1 MVSPELSPVVWDGGQ
16 SVAELFSLELPS
28 LGTMWLTCDPA
39 VRRCQPES
47 FEAAAT
53 LEDAVVR
60 GSASLPMDASAVS
73 SYAAKHYHP
82 GHAVSV
88 RAALNSRL
96 PSEQTPVYTCV
107 TPQLPLLPPPG
118 EDLLP
123 LAAPFLP
130 SRPAGA
136 DEWPTLPH
144 AAWLLLLAAL
154 VLAACTAGRWLWRR
168 AVRLGGSRLVVYE
181 DQVLGTGSHG
191 TVVLVGRLGRRR
203 VAVKRMLRS
212 LGEHAAREVRALVAC
227 DAHPHVLR
235 FYLREVRGPF
245 VYLALELAHMTVQR
259 WLELTYA
266 AEHAPAQ
273 AETGGVA
280 AARGAVTRG
289 AAAHWPADARPT
301 WRGLLLVEQTARGVA
316 HLHSHAIAHAD
327 LKPSNVL
334 LTEDGESSEQVLYD

>member
-1 MVSPELSPVVWDGGQ
+1 MKSIEASGNRQYRLSTSHRVFNPLRAEKQAPVVMVSPELSPVVWDGGQ
-16 SVAELFSLELPS
+16 SVAELFALELPS

-47 FEAAAT
+47 FEAAAA
-53 LEDAVVR
+53 LEDAVGR

-73 SYAAKHYHP
+73 SHAATHFQAGRAVYAR
-82 GHAVSV
+82 S
-88 RAALNSRL
+88 ALNGRL
-96 PSEQTPVYTCV
+96 PSEQTCT
-107 TPQLPLLPPPG
+107 TPLLSLPPPG
-118 EDLLP
+118 DHLLP

-154 VLAACTAGRWLWRR
+154 LLAACTAGRWLWHR
-168 AVRLGGSRLVVYE
+168 AARLGGSRLMVYE

-227 DAHPHVLR
+227 DSHPHVLR

-245 VYLALELAHMTVQR
+245 VLALALALV
-259 WLELTYA
+259 LTLA
-266 AEHAPAQ
+266 LALALA
-273 AETGGVA
+273 
-280 AARGAVTRG
+280 
-289 AAAHWPADARPT
+289 
-301 WRGLLLVEQTARGVA
+301 
-316 HLHSHAIAHAD
+316 
-327 LKPSNVL
+327 
-334 LTEDGESSEQVLYD
+334 LTLFEPEP

>member
-16 SVAELFSLELPS
+16 SVAELFALELPS

-47 FEAAAT
+47 FEAAAA
-53 LEDAVVR
+53 LEDAVGR
-60 GSASLPMDASAVS
+60 GSASLPMGASAVG
-73 SYAAKHYHP
+73 SYAATHCKP
-82 GHAVSV
+82 GRAVSV
-88 RAALNSRL
+88 RAALNGRL
-96 PSEQTPVYTCV
+96 PSEQTCE
-107 TPQLPLLPPPG
+107 TPLLLLPPPG

-154 VLAACTAGRWLWRR
+154 LLAACTAGRWLWHR
-168 AVRLGGSRLVVYE
+168 AARLGGSRLMVYE

-227 DAHPHVLR
+227 DAHPNVLR

-245 VYLALELAHMTVQR
+245 VLTPTPTPTLALV
-259 WLELTYA
+259 
-266 AEHAPAQ
+266 
-273 AETGGVA
+273 
-280 AARGAVTRG
+280 
-289 AAAHWPADARPT
+289 
-301 WRGLLLVEQTARGVA
+301 
-316 HLHSHAIAHAD
+316 
-327 LKPSNVL
+327 
-334 LTEDGESSEQVLYD
+334 